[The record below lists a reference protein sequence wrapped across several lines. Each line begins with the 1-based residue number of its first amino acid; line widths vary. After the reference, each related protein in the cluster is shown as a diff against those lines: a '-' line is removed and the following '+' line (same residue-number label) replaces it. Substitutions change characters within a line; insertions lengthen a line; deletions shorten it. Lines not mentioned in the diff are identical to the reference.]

1 MDEPASATVTPY
13 EMLGGEA
20 VVAAIVDRFYRL
32 MDEEEG
38 YAELRALHAPDLG
51 KVKAGLTEFL
61 NAWLGGPRTWFNRGV
76 CVMSLHRP
84 LAITPQAARQWAH
97 AMARAI
103 ADQPGLDGRLA
114 EAMTHR
120 LSQMALAMENEGG
133 PPSSDA
139 LP

>member
-1 MDEPASATVTPY
+1 MDEPATATVTPY

-32 MDEEEG
+32 MDEEER

-51 KVKAGLTEFL
+51 KVKAGLAEFL
-61 NAWLGGPRTWFNRGV
+61 NAWLGGPRTWFERGA

-84 LAITPQAARQWAH
+84 LAITPQAARQWAD
-97 AMARAI
+97 AMGRAI
-103 ADQPGLDGRLA
+103 ADQPGLDEKLA

-120 LSQMALAMENEGG
+120 LSQMALAMENTSG
-133 PPSSDA
+133 PAS
-139 LP
+139 